1 MATTDDRERET
12 RRPEGTR
19 KHEHVIDDRRP
30 TTDDRNNSPS
40 PESSVL
46 GPQESVIR
54 AGFIDSFRFAFAGLA
69 YCFRTQRNFRIHLAI
84 GLLVTLAGIFL
95 GLSWVEWAVVAIL
108 VVVVL
113 AAEMVN
119 TMVEALVDLVTQEYH
134 PLAKVAKDVAA
145 GVVLLSAI
153 GSVVVGALIFLP
165 KIVGMFWH

>member
-1 MATTDDRERET
+1 M
-12 RRPEGTR
+12 
-19 KHEHVIDDRRP
+19 
-30 TTDDRNNSPS
+30 
-40 PESSVL
+40 
-46 GPQESVIR
+46 
-54 AGFIDSFRFAFAGLA
+54 
-69 YCFRTQRNFRIHLAI
+69 
-84 GLLVTLAGIFL
+84 
-95 GLSWVEWAVVAIL
+95 SWVEWAVVAIL

-165 KIVGMFWH
+165 KIMGMFRR

>member
-1 MATTDDRERET
+1 MAATDDRRSTTDDPVDEL
-12 RRPEGTR
+12 
-19 KHEHVIDDRRP
+19 
-30 TTDDRNNSPS
+30 SPQ
-40 PESSVL
+40 SSVL
-46 GPQESVIR
+46 SPQQSIIR
-54 AGFIDSFRFAFAGLA
+54 AGFFASLRYAFAGLA

-119 TMVEALVDLVTQEYH
+119 TMVEALVDMVTQEYH

-145 GVVLLSAI
+145 GIVLLSAV
-153 GSVVVGALIFLP
+153 GSVAVGALIFLP
-165 KIVGMFWH
+165 KIVGLFGR